1 MKAATG
7 FILETTQGQPLLRA
21 ASVDEQIKH
30 SIRAILLTRRGER
43 VSEPTFGSEL
53 YRYLFRPLS
62 QGLVLDLQN
71 EVRESI
77 ARSESRVRVSEVDV
91 VPQSEA
97 DGIELRIHYESRS
110 GGKNG
115 LVKVQ
120 FHA

>member
-1 MKAATG
+1 MKSATG
-7 FILETTQGQPLLRA
+7 FILDTSQGLLVLRA
-21 ASVDEQIKH
+21 ASMDEQIKH

-43 VSEPTFGSEL
+43 VSEPAFGSDL

-71 EVRESI
+71 EVKEAI
-77 ARSESRVRVSEVDV
+77 ARSETRVRVSEVEV
-91 VPQSEA
+91 VPQPES
-97 DGIELRIHYESRS
+97 DGIELRIQYGVRN

-115 LVKVQ
+115 MVKVR